1 MQELKLT
8 LSNLGEVFNQL
19 TKIAQSKNV
28 AYRLSVKEWKETRS
42 LSQNSMYWAWLGEIN
57 KQAPLQCDSKISGSE
72 MWHEVFKKYYC
83 PAKVVK
89 STKATLEVKSTKAL
103 DVGEMT
109 FYLNKIE
116 NWCMDRGIKLSVPPG
131 SEYEKLMENQIK

>member
-1 MQELKLT
+1 MKEFKLT
-8 LSNLGEVFNQL
+8 LSSLGEIFKQF
-19 TKIAQSKNV
+19 TMIAQSKNI
-28 AYRLSVKEWKETRS
+28 AYRVTVKEWKETRS

-57 KQAPLQCDSKISGSE
+57 KQAPLQCDSKISGPE

-83 PAKVVK
+83 PAKTVK
-89 STKATLEVKSTKAL
+89 SDKATLEVKSTKAL

-116 NWCMDRGIKLSVPPG
+116 HWCMDRGVKLSVPPD
-131 SEYEKLMENQIK
+131 SEYYKLMESQIE

>member
-8 LSNLGEVFNQL
+8 MANLGEVFSQL

-28 AYRLSVKEWKETRS
+28 PFRVSVKEWRETRS
-42 LSQNSMYWAWLGEIN
+42 LSQNSMYWAWLSEIN
-57 KQAPLQCDSKISGSE
+57 KQAPLHCDSKISGPE
-72 MWHEVFKKYYC
+72 MWHEVFKNYYC
-83 PAKVVK
+83 PSKTVK

-116 NWCMDRGIKLSVPPG
+116 SWCMDRGIKLIVPQD
-131 SEYEKLMENQIK
+131 SEYYKLMEMQNG

>member
-1 MQELKLT
+1 MQEFKLT
-8 LSNLGEVFNQL
+8 LSSLGWLITEL
-19 TKIAQSKNV
+19 TKLLQSTNKT
-28 AYRLSVKEWKETRS
+28 YRVTVKEWREVRS

-57 KQAPLQCDSKISGSE
+57 KQAPLQCESKISGAE

-83 PAKVVK
+83 PAKTVK

-116 NWCMDRGIKLSVPPG
+116 SWCMDRGVKLSIPAG
-131 SEYEKLMENQIK
+131 SEYEKLMERQVS